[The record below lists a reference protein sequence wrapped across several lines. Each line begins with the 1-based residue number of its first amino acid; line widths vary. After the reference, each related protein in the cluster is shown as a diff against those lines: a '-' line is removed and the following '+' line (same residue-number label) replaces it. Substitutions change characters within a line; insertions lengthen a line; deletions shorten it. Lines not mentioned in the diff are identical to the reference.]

1 MNADDANYPLADA
14 EQAGVFLVPVEDFT
28 AIADSA
34 TTLGLAVQRID
45 LAGVADKRGLL
56 DRISRGL
63 RFPPDLGR
71 NWDALADS
79 LRDLGWLSARGY
91 VVLIEHADTLRGQA
105 DDDFQTALDIFDE
118 ASISWADQDVPFWV
132 FSATP

>member
-1 MNADDANYPLADA
+1 MTADDANYPLADA
-14 EQAGVFLVPVEDFT
+14 DQAGVFLVPAEDFS

-34 TTLGLAVQRID
+34 TTLGLAVQRVD

-56 DRISRGL
+56 ERISRGL

-91 VVLIEHADTLRGQA
+91 VVLIEHADQLQGQA
-105 DDDFQTALDIFDE
+105 DDDFQTALDILDE
-118 ASISWADQDVPFWV
+118 ASIAWADQGVPFWV